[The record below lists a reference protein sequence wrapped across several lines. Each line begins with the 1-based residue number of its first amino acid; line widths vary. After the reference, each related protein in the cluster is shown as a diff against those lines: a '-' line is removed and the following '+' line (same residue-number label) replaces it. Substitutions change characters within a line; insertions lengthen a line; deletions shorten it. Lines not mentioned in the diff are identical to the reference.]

1 MNKKIIALAVAAA
14 FTAPVAMADIKISGR
29 IAQDFT
35 VKSTDG
41 VAQDV
46 TGWSDSGHGRIQFYG
61 TAGNAYARYALDA
74 RGTGGTHSTRQNY
87 IGYKFG
93 GGMTL
98 QAGRMET
105 AGKNLEKDPYIAT
118 FLETRATVAHVNTAN
133 NYGSN
138 GFVNNLLQLQMKA
151 GNAKIKLQYDASE
164 SQTGNGASVNDG
176 HLGLSVAGKAGSVNY
191 WASYN
196 TGSADGNSNPAN
208 ADDPSNIKV
217 GGAMKFGKVKV
228 TLNYTAMDKDIAT
241 AENTATDSIALGAN
255 FGLGGGLSG
264 DVTYAVRGGD
274 VTADDADFLRVA
286 LMKKLGKKV
295 VIYGGYTAT
304 GYDDLSANGDTDEF
318 GVGMVVKF

>member
-1 MNKKIIALAVAAA
+1 MNKKLIAIAVASVMA
-14 FTAPVAMADIKISGR
+14 APVAMADIKISGR

-35 VKSTDG
+35 VQSEDG
-41 VAQDV
+41 VDPDV
-46 TGWSDSGHGRIQFYG
+46 TGWSDSGHGRIQFDG
-61 TAGNAYARYALDA
+61 TAGNAYARYALDT

-93 GGMTL
+93 GGTAL

-138 GFVNNLLQLQMKA
+138 GFVNNLLELKMKA

-164 SQTGNGASVNDG
+164 NGANSSNDG
-176 HLGLSVAGKAGSVNY
+176 HIGLSVAGKAGSVNY

-196 TGSADGNSNPAN
+196 TGSADGIS
-208 ADDPSNIKV
+208 DPLVNYASQSNIKV

-241 AENTATDSIALGAN
+241 AEDSATDSIALGAN
-255 FGLGGGLSG
+255 MSFGNGLSG

-274 VTADDADFLRVA
+274 VTADDAEFLRVA
-286 LMKKLGKKV
+286 VMKKLGKKV
-295 VIYGGYTAT
+295 AIYGGYTST
-304 GYDDLSANGDTDEF
+304 DYDDASANGDTDEF